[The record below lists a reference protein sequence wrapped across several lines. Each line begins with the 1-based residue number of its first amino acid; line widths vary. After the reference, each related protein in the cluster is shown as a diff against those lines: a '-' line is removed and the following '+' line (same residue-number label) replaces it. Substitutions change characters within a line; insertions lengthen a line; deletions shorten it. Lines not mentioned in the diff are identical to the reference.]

1 MGIQDRDYFW
11 ERRNSSAKRASVFAR
26 SRRSGRLARLTK
38 SPWVIWIALLVVGTL
53 VAKLGLTISRGSI
66 PFPPTGA
73 AYWYVP
79 DNEGP
84 RAPLTIHGSLTPGAE
99 HVIRL
104 EQWESRAPVVLIPVR
119 GGELAQLSMPLG
131 TYRLVI
137 ISGRGWQ
144 GPDKLFA
151 WGTTAKESVHPLSF
165 HRSGTALS
173 GHTIQLEVLN
183 GNLETRPN
191 WLK

>member
-11 ERRNSSAKRASVFAR
+11 ERRNASVKRTSGFGR
-26 SRRSGRLARLTK
+26 SRKSGWLARLTK
-38 SPWVIWIALLVVGTL
+38 SPWVIWIALLVAGTL
-53 VAKLGLTISRGSI
+53 VAKLGLTISRESI

-73 AYWYVP
+73 AFWYVK
-79 DNEGP
+79 DSEGP
-84 RAPLTIHGSLTPGAE
+84 RAPLTIHGAPTTGAE

-119 GGELAQLSMPLG
+119 GGERAQLSMPLG

-137 ISGRGWQ
+137 ISGRGWR
-144 GPDKLFA
+144 GPDRLFA
-151 WGTTAKESVHPLSF
+151 WGTASKESVHPLSF
-165 HRSGTALS
+165 HRSGAALS

-183 GNLETRPN
+183 GNLETRPS